1 MGISEELIKRVNQ
14 NSLYRTV
21 GIRIEEAG
29 QGKARSRLEP
39 NPKLCWPFKGQ
50 PHGGML
56 FTLMDTTMA
65 TAVFSKLDQ
74 GHNCTTIQ
82 IDIQF
87 TYPARGE
94 RFICTAEE
102 SYRAGRMSFVRSE
115 ICDAEGRLLAL
126 GQGTFRIIRDEFKG

>member
-1 MGISEELIKRVNQ
+1 VGISEELIRRVNE
-14 NSLYRTV
+14 NSLYQTV
-21 GIRIEEAG
+21 GIRVEEAG

-65 TAVFSKLDQ
+65 TAVFSKLDKGQ
-74 GHNCTTIQ
+74 SCTTVH

-94 RFICTAEE
+94 GFICTAEE
-102 SYRAGRMSFVRSE
+102 SYRAGRLSFVRGE
-115 ICDAEGRLLAL
+115 IHDPEGRLLAV